1 MTCIISWTTRRFWF
15 FFHNMKKGNEFL
27 LILLHS
33 GMFSYFLIF
42 QRGMKALRPKSPR
55 TVSLVL
61 AWSIFCWFVYVNHD
75 NKTKVIFAPN
85 SLEQQNGYVDH
96 KAAQSIIHGIR
107 NVSCSAF
114 PSAIK
119 KKKIIITCW
128 NKWPTKSSI
137 FCFITLLAV
146 PCIDTLANL
155 VLDLLMCI
163 CQEELA
169 KNYAEL
175 LMLIQGIV
183 SQPVIWIINV

>member
-1 MTCIISWTTRRFWF
+1 MLQVSLVFYLDDLYYFLNNKEILI

-33 GMFSYFLIF
+33 RIFSYLLIF

-55 TVSLVL
+55 TVSSLL
-61 AWSIFCWFVYVNHD
+61 AWSVFCWFVYVNHD

-85 SLEQQNGYVDH
+85 SLKQQNGYVDH

-119 KKKIIITCW
+119 KKK
-128 NKWPTKSSI
+128 K
-137 FCFITLLAV
+137 LLAE
-146 PCIDTLANL
+146 INGLLNL
-155 VLDLLMCI
+155 LYFVLL
-163 CQEELA
+163 
-169 KNYAEL
+169 
-175 LMLIQGIV
+175 
-183 SQPVIWIINV
+183 PF